1 MLAVC
6 FIILFFTDEMKI
18 FLIIEESL
26 PTHTYI
32 HVLTEIYRNEPFLCR
47 IHEQQKIF
55 LKKRKKDPKNTNE
68 RKKGQVVV
76 QHIPIIPSSS
86 FLLHFFAFY
95 FNFVVFSICHAF
107 LSSNNSTN
115 FWSVN
120 TFAINYSSLST
131 TTSRDGY
138 LMFTS

>member
-26 PTHTYI
+26 PTHTFMCLQRSIGMNLFY
-32 HVLTEIYRNEPFLCR
+32 VVFMSS
-47 IHEQQKIF
+47 
-55 LKKRKKDPKNTNE
+55 KKYFWRKEKKDPKNTNE

-76 QHIPIIPSSS
+76 QHIPIIPSFS

-120 TFAINYSSLST
+120 TFAINYSSLSIT
-131 TTSRDGY
+131 TSSRDGY